1 MHLDYHESSCF
12 TSFHCANCIF
22 VTKDLR
28 LPSIAPKMVA
38 TKATNRRN
46 LGMNGIPERNKKDAF
61 IKFKNNATAEHIVQR
76 NQDSSALKVWIAA
89 TTATA
94 TAEIAG
100 I

>member
-1 MHLDYHESSCF
+1 M
-12 TSFHCANCIF
+12 
-22 VTKDLR
+22 K
-28 LPSIAPKMVA
+28 
-38 TKATNRRN
+38 
-46 LGMNGIPERNKKDAF
+46 GIPERNRNDAF
-61 IKFKNNATAEHIVQR
+61 IKFRNIATAEHIVQR

>member
-1 MHLDYHESSCF
+1 M
-12 TSFHCANCIF
+12 
-22 VTKDLR
+22 K
-28 LPSIAPKMVA
+28 
-38 TKATNRRN
+38 
-46 LGMNGIPERNKKDAF
+46 GIPERNKKDTF

-100 I
+100 M